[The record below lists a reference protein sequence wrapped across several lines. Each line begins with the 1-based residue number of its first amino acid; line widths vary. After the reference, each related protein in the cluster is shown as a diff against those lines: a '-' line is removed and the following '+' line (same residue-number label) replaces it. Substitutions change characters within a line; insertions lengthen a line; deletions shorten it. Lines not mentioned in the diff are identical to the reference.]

1 MSASNVRFRR
11 TARGSAVFAALL
23 GATAAMLPATAQE
36 APAMPAAT
44 TTGDAVLAGVVAGE
58 WRSAAHK
65 SRDESRKPQ
74 AVLEFWGLKPGMSIL
89 EVQPGEGWWT
99 QILAPY
105 AARTGGRYS
114 ATAPDILNPTLSEA
128 ARVARQ
134 QFELRFYNPAIY
146 GRVELVNWGPTA
158 TPLAAE
164 QYDFILVSRSVH
176 GWMRAEG
183 ASERN
188 FGQLARALKP
198 GGVLAIEQHRANP
211 GVQDPKAASG
221 YVTEQHVI
229 QLAEKAGL
237 KLAGRSEINA
247 NPKDTKDHP
256 FGVWTLPPIRQSVPM
271 GSKEP
276 PAADFDRAKYDAIGE
291 SDRMTLRFVKG
302 A

>member
-1 MSASNVRFRR
+1 MSLSVLRFRR
-11 TARGSAVFAALL
+11 NARWSAALAAVI
-23 GATAAMLPATAQE
+23 GATLT
-36 APAMPAAT
+36 AMPAVAQDGSAAAGAAPA
-44 TTGDAVLAGVVAGE
+44 GDAVLATVIGGE
-58 WRSAAHK
+58 WRSAGDK
-65 SRDESRKPQ
+65 GRDEFRRPQ
-74 AVLEFWGLKPGMSIL
+74 AALEFWGLKPGMSIL
-89 EVQPGEGWWT
+89 EVQPSEGWWT

-105 AARTGGRYS
+105 AARSGGRYT
-114 ATAPDILNPTLSEA
+114 ATAPDILNPTLSQG

-134 QFELRFYNPAIY
+134 QFELRFYNPAVY
-146 GRVELVNWGPTA
+146 GRVELVNWGATA

-176 GWMRAEG
+176 GWMRTEG
-183 ASERN
+183 LSERN

-211 GVQDPKAASG
+211 GVQDPKAANG

-247 NPKDTKDHP
+247 NPRDTKNHP
-256 FGVWTLPPIRQSVPM
+256 FGVWTLPPVRQSVPM

-302 A
+302 

>member
-1 MSASNVRFRR
+1 MSATNVRFRP
-11 TARGSAVFAALL
+11 ARRGAVL
-23 GATAAMLPATAQE
+23 TAMLAAAATMMPAMAQE
-36 APAMPAAT
+36 APTMPAVT
-44 TTGDAVLAGVVAGE
+44 MTGDAVLAGVIAGE
-58 WRSAAHK
+58 WRPAEQKA
-65 SRDESRKPQ
+65 RDEFRRPQ
-74 AVLEFWGLKPGMSIL
+74 AALEFWGLKPGMSIL

-105 AARTGGRYS
+105 AARTGGRYT
-114 ATAPDILNPTLSEA
+114 ATAADILNAGLSTA
-128 ARVARQ
+128 ARIGRQ
-134 QFELRFYNPAIY
+134 QFELRFYNPGIY

-164 QYDFILVSRSVH
+164 QYDFILVSRSIH
-176 GWMRAEG
+176 GWMRAAG

-211 GVQDPKAASG
+211 GVQDPKAANG

-229 QLAEKAGL
+229 ELAEKAGL

-276 PAADFDRAKYDAIGE
+276 PAADFDRARYDAIGE

-302 A
+302 

>member
-1 MSASNVRFRR
+1 MSATHARFRATHR
-11 TARGSAVFAALL
+11 SAMLAAML
-23 GATAAMLPATAQE
+23 GIATMLPATAQE
-36 APAMPAAT
+36 APAMPAVT
-44 TTGDAVLAGVVAGE
+44 MTGDAVLAGVIAGE
-58 WRSAAHK
+58 WRPAGQKA
-65 SRDESRKPQ
+65 RDVYRRPQ
-74 AVLEFWGLKPGMSIL
+74 AALEFWGLKPGMSIL

-105 AARTGGRYS
+105 AARTGGRYT
-114 ATAPDILNPTLSEA
+114 ATAADILNAGLSTA
-128 ARVARQ
+128 ARVGRQ
-134 QFELRFYNPAIY
+134 QFELRFYNPGIY

-164 QYDFILVSRSVH
+164 QYDFILVSRSIH
-176 GWMRAEG
+176 GWMRADG

-211 GVQDPKAASG
+211 GVQDPKAANG

-229 QLAEKAGL
+229 ELAEKAGL

-247 NPKDTKDHP
+247 NTKDTKDHP

-276 PAADFDRAKYDAIGE
+276 PAADFDRARYDAIGE
-291 SDRMTLRFVKG
+291 SDRMTLRFVKR
-302 A
+302 

>member
-1 MSASNVRFRR
+1 MSVFNVELRR
-11 TARGSAVFAALL
+11 AARWSALL
-23 GATAAMLPATAQE
+23 AATLGVAATVLPAVAQE
-36 APAMPAAT
+36 PPAAPAVT
-44 TTGDAVLAGVVAGE
+44 TTGDAVLANVVAGE
-58 WRSAAHK
+58 WRSAEQK
-65 SRDESRKPQ
+65 TRDEFRRPQ
-74 AVLEFWGLKPGMSIL
+74 AALEFWGLKPGMSIL

-105 AARTGGRYS
+105 AARTGGRYA
-114 ATAPDILNPTLSEA
+114 ATAADILNPTLSQN

-134 QFELRFYNPAIY
+134 QFELRFYNPGTY
-146 GRVELVNWGPTA
+146 GRVELVNWGATA

-164 QYDFILVSRSVH
+164 QYDFILVSRSIH

-211 GVQDPKAASG
+211 GVQDPKATSG

-247 NPKDTKDHP
+247 NPKDTKNHP
-256 FGVWTLPPIRQSVPM
+256 FGVWTLPPIRQSVPN

-302 A
+302 